1 MLIWRIFQ
9 NLKLIEILIAM
20 NNIEIITP
28 RTRKEMEHNIAL
40 VFENS
45 LNQVNSEDEVTIS
58 SFAYFTL
65 PHLQSLQLLPNG
77 RILLS
82 SINESLRS
90 QANMRYNMQFM
101 PELKLVKN
109 DAALLNGI

>member
-1 MLIWRIFQ
+1 MTL
-9 NLKLIEILIAM
+9 NNVEIVS
-20 NNIEIITP
+20 P
-28 RTRKEMEHNIAL
+28 KTRSEMEHNIAL

-45 LNQVNSEDEVTIS
+45 LNQVNSEEEFIIS
-58 SFAYFTL
+58 SFAQFTL

-90 QANMRYNMQFM
+90 QANMLYNMQFM
-101 PELKLVKN
+101 PEPKLIRDESNSDPNHK
-109 DAALLNGI
+109 